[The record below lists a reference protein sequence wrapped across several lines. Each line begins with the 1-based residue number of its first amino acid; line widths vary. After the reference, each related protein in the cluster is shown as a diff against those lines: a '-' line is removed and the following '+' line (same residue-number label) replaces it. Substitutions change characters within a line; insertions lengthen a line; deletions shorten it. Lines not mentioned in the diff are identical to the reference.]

1 MELHLQGVAEVD
13 LTSRIR
19 GAGWRGAARMVTNTL
34 LANAD
39 PGIPVEVD
47 LSDALIVDAGG
58 PVSHV
63 TPMTLRRSP
72 ATPIRDADASFAE
85 TTHA

>member
-1 MELHLQGVAEVD
+1 MELHLQGSDSAD

-19 GAGWRGAARMVTNTL
+19 GAGWRGAARIVTNAL

-39 PGIPVEVD
+39 PDIPVTVD
-47 LSDALIVDAGG
+47 LSDALIVDATG

-72 ATPIRDADASFAE
+72 AATIGDTSATFAE
-85 TTHA
+85 AFRD

>member
-1 MELHLQGVAEVD
+1 MELHLQGSDEAD

-19 GAGWRGAARMVTNTL
+19 GAGWRGAARIVTNAL

-39 PGIPVEVD
+39 PDIPVAVD
-47 LSDALIVDAGG
+47 LSDALIVDDVG

-63 TPMTLRRSP
+63 TPMTLRRIA
-72 ATPIRDADASFAE
+72 ATSIRDADATFMEA
-85 TTHA
+85 TRG